1 MFLSFFGDD
10 TAVSG
15 YSFLLHLK
23 AFSRTVF
30 YLILYYTGPQNWSIF
45 AIFYYVVGFFEQI
58 FSFY

>member
-30 YLILYYTGPQNWSIF
+30 LFDFILHGPPKLVNFCDFLLCCRIL
-45 AIFYYVVGFFEQI
+45 
-58 FSFY
+58 